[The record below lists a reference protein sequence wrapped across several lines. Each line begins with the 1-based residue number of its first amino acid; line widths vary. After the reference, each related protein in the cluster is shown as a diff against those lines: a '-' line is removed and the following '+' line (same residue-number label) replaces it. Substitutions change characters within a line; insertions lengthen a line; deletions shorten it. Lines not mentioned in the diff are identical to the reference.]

1 MPQECNHSNVYFG
14 VVNIR
19 YQNQTIGAVDVWRC
33 TKCLKL
39 AAEEKQLEVL
49 DLSPEIGMP
58 NLEPDERWAILVC
71 GLKQFKERWALVRVK
86 KDGKVTHP
94 CVDREIEV
102 DISDYEVRGDDRHRV
117 LMVDRSINQ
126 EVEID

>member
-1 MPQECNHSNVYFG
+1 MPQECNHSNVYLG

-33 TKCLKL
+33 TKCLKM
-39 AAEEKQLEVL
+39 AAEEKQLAVV

-58 NLEPDERWAILVC
+58 SLGPGERWAVLVC
-71 GLKQFKERWALVRVK
+71 GLKQFKERWALVKVK
-86 KDGKVTHP
+86 KDDKLKHR
-94 CVDREIEV
+94 CAEREAEL
-102 DISDYEVRGDDRHRV
+102 DISDYGIRGDDKHRL
-117 LMVDRSINQ
+117 LMVDQSVNK